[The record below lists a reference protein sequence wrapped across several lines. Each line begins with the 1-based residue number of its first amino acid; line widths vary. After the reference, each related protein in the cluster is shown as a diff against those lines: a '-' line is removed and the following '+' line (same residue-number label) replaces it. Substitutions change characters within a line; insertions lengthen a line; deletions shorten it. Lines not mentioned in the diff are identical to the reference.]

1 MRRVRRERRVRIVH
15 GGGVCGGEGDEEEV
29 VILWC
34 GVCGCVGVCVCGE
47 CGVGSGWLGRG
58 G

>member
-1 MRRVRRERRVRIVH
+1 MRRERIVH